1 MTVSYTKSINQT
13 SNEHQSG
20 KPDYEVVI
28 IGAGISGMGTA
39 IRLLAEKMDSFIIL
53 ERASGV
59 GGTWRDNQYPG
70 IAVDISSFTYS
81 FSFEQSPNW
90 SRFFAPGKDL
100 HNYTKRVGAKYG
112 LYPYMRFNTSVSRAE
127 FDSVNHVWKITLD
140 EGEIMTARHIVSATG
155 GLISPKDPDIKGL
168 DTFEGEK
175 LHTGRWDHNIDMKGK
190 RVGVIGTGATAVQM
204 VPELA
209 KEVAHL
215 DVYQRTPIWVL
226 SKPDTDVPAWL
237 KSALRN
243 VPLLLSGL
251 RVVTDLFSEAVMVI
265 SFLYYKQAPWIA
277 QSAEKQGVQNMQKQ
291 LPNRQD
297 LWDKLEPKYG
307 FGCKRPT
314 FSNEYFETYGRDYVD
329 LITTPID
336 CIEKDGIRTKDGEL
350 HPIDILILAT
360 GYRVFEKGN
369 LPSYEVIGT
378 NGQDIGEFWEQER
391 HQSYLGCTVPKY
403 PNFYTILGPYSL
415 LGTSYFKTVECN
427 SLHAVRCIKEAK
439 KRNATCVE
447 VKPEVH
453 QEYFEEIHKRQANT
467 IFMNHNCGT
476 ANSYYFDVHG
486 DAPMLRPSTTWEA
499 AWRSRTFSLN
509 NYSYTKAKVM
519 A

>member
-1 MTVSYTKSINQT
+1 M
-13 SNEHQSG
+13 
-20 KPDYEVVI
+20 
-28 IGAGISGMGTA
+28 
-39 IRLLAEKMDSFIIL
+39 
-53 ERASGV
+53 
-59 GGTWRDNQYPG
+59 
-70 IAVDISSFTYS
+70 
-81 FSFEQSPNW
+81 
-90 SRFFAPGKDL
+90 
-100 HNYTKRVGAKYG
+100 
-112 LYPYMRFNTSVSRAE
+112 
-127 FDSVNHVWKITLD
+127 
-140 EGEIMTARHIVSATG
+140 
-155 GLISPKDPDIKGL
+155 
-168 DTFEGEK
+168 
-175 LHTGRWDHNIDMKGK
+175 
-190 RVGVIGTGATAVQM
+190 
-204 VPELA
+204 
-209 KEVAHL
+209 
-215 DVYQRTPIWVL
+215 
-226 SKPDTDVPAWL
+226 
-237 KSALRN
+237 
-243 VPLLLSGL
+243 
-251 RVVTDLFSEAVMVI
+251 
-265 SFLYYKQAPWIA
+265 
-277 QSAEKQGVQNMQKQ
+277 
-291 LPNRQD
+291 
-297 LWDKLEPKYG
+297 
-307 FGCKRPT
+307 
-314 FSNEYFETYGRDYVD
+314 
-329 LITTPID
+329 ITTPID